1 MWSRPRGG
9 RARQPTLLWL
19 AGAMKSD
26 HGISLTF
33 SVLDKGN
40 DHPPSKDWCVL
51 LRTPPRPMHTANGA
65 ARRTLSTPTHARCWA
80 PPCPNACAVAA
91 PRQALRSSPSGSAII
106 TSGRRDGPPESAMG
120 AAGTFSTVGSIR
132 ELRVVP
138 QHVGFVSRRRVEVRF
153 FARSVA
159 KHSFGHNSAVS

>member
-1 MWSRPRGG
+1 
-9 RARQPTLLWL
+9 
-19 AGAMKSD
+19 MKSG
-26 HGISLTF
+26 HGTANAF

-40 DHPPSKDWCVL
+40 DHSPSTDWCVL

-65 ARRTLSTPTHARCWA
+65 ASRTLSTPTHARCWA

-138 QHVGFVSRRRVEVRF
+138 QHVGFVSGVASPVLKCDFSPGPWPSTLLDTTQPYRNIFQRF
-153 FARSVA
+153 LQR
-159 KHSFGHNSAVS
+159 